1 MSERT
6 IYVTI
11 TRVGKSPTTI
21 SVPSMSTV
29 ETVVQAAGI
38 AQSDYSS
45 WNFTD
50 EDGDVLGL
58 GSRLE
63 NSTALICGVRVDG
76 A

>member
-1 MSERT
+1 MSDRT
-6 IYVTI
+6 IYVTL
-11 TRVGKSPTTI
+11 TRTGKSPSTI
-21 SVPSMSTV
+21 SVGAGSTV
-29 ETVVQAAGI
+29 ETVLQAAGI

-50 EDGDVLGL
+50 EDGDTLSL
-58 GSRLE
+58 SSRLD